1 MSLVW
6 IFCSEILA
14 DEVTDILY
22 FCAVPSYTVW
32 KNVLNRNIDG
42 NKTHW
47 DDAVFP
53 GKNMAFCLSCDQD
66 LLEKLREKFSEF
78 TARESTRREWLEI
91 YVHDVHRL
99 M

>member
-1 MSLVW
+1 MNLVW

-14 DEVTDILY
+14 DEVKEILDSSS
-22 FCAVPSYTVW
+22 VPSYTVW

-47 DDAVFP
+47 NDAVFP
-53 GKNMAFCLSCDQD
+53 GKNMVFCLSCDRD
-66 LLEKLREKFSEF
+66 LLEKLREEFSEF

-91 YVHDVHRL
+91 YVHEVHRL